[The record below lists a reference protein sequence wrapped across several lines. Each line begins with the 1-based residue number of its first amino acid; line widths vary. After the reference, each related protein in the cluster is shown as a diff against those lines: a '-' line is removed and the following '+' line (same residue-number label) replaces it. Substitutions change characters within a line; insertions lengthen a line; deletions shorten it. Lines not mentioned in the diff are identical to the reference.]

1 MPARAMTISTRLV
14 GSGTARLS
22 ISTSLLT
29 AGVTTPVTSMN
40 GAATLQATVP
50 AQVLGSPLPPLAPNT
65 WSKVE
70 AEQSTL
76 SAVELQTLN
85 CSGAGA
91 GPCPTPS
98 IASNALV
105 IP

>member
-1 MPARAMTISTRLV
+1 MSSIAQV
-14 GSGTARLS
+14 EDSGTAARLS

-40 GAATLQATVP
+40 GSATLQATVP

-85 CSGAGA
+85 CSGAGV
-91 GPCPTPS
+91 GPGATPS